1 MDFKKIPFEQNDKI
15 ELTDAEAHYIDNK
28 EGVYPE
34 YLLSEGV
41 CRLNGAQALCYARC
55 RKLDNGKKIY
65 MHRPTRQIFD
75 LAQTSAMKRPSL
87 FEETIMTNCWL
98 AGNKEILDDVE
109 LFYGAARK
117 VNEITKVAEAELKK
131 L

>member
-1 MDFKKIPFEQNDKI
+1 MDFKKIPFEQNYKI
-15 ELTDAEAHYIDNK
+15 ELTDAEIAAAKRAYGDI
-28 EGVYPE
+28 
-34 YLLSEGV
+34 YLIEVG
-41 CRLNGAQALCYARC
+41 
-55 RKLDNGKKIY
+55 GKKIY

-98 AGNKEILDDVE
+98 AGDKEILDDTE

>member
-1 MDFKKIPFEQNDKI
+1 
-15 ELTDAEAHYIDNK
+15 
-28 EGVYPE
+28 
-34 YLLSEGV
+34 
-41 CRLNGAQALCYARC
+41 
-55 RKLDNGKKIY
+55 
-65 MHRPTRQIFD
+65 
-75 LAQTSAMKRPSL
+75 
-87 FEETIMTNCWL
+87 MTNCWL